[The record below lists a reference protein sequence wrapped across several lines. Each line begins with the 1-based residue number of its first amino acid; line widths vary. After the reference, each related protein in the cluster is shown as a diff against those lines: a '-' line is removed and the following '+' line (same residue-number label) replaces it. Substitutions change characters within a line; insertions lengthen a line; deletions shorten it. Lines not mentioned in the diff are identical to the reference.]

1 MKKGDLDAAS
11 KIPKGTL
18 GTSTG
23 VTKSADN
30 ELSLIDLG
38 GDAEPSANGLGGPS
52 TEAKQDS
59 LEDDLLGLSI
69 QGDQYGQGGGI
80 ALGFGANS
88 SGSCS
93 HHQFS
98 KLIRGLD
105 IPEPSLLSSSSQNS
119 TSQLPRSSV
128 SPQPQQTTQFSM
140 ENYDPFASLA
150 SSQPSSQPLAPV
162 PTVGQQQQSTSR
174 PPPFAD
180 PFAILSNP
188 TPRQSSPFKY
198 QQQSNNPVPS
208 ASPSLFDFGQPTRPQ
223 SQPNQPSL
231 AAQQNNA
238 TSTDEEWTFASSLPE
253 QVNLPPVNEVMVTNT
268 AVNVVFAVSRPAGD
282 DTSITMVVRSSNN
295 TAQPI
300 SEFTF
305 QIAVPKV
312 STAPS
317 PSLDRSALRVKPTDA
332 SAELLPPT
340 DTPVR
345 AQSAPTSPER
355 DYATDP
361 ARWRRKGE
369 RQHR

>member
-1 MKKGDLDAAS
+1 MCEEESDDSEAVAKLLEINDSIHRTIERYKLVKKGDLDAAS

-52 TEAKQDS
+52 MEVKQDS

-69 QGDQYGQGGGI
+69 QGDHYGQGGGI
-80 ALGFGANS
+80 ALGSGVNS
-88 SGSCS
+88 SASCS
-93 HHQFS
+93 HLATVF
-98 KLIRGLD
+98 KLIQGSD
-105 IPEPSLLSSSSQNS
+105 IPGPSLLSSSSQNS

-128 SPQPQQTTQFSM
+128 SPQPQQTTQSSM
-140 ENYDPFASLA
+140 ANYDPFASLA
-150 SSQPSSQPLAPV
+150 SSQPSSQPVAPV
-162 PTVGQQQQSTSR
+162 MTVGKQPQSTSR
-174 PPPFAD
+174 PAPSAD

-188 TPRQSSPFKY
+188 TPRQSSPFEY
-198 QQQSNNPVPS
+198 QQQSSVPVPS
-208 ASPSLFDFGQPTRPQ
+208 ASPSLFDFGQPTKPQ

-231 AAQQNNA
+231 AAQQNNGTNA
-238 TSTDEEWTFASSLPE
+238 EEEWTFASSLPD
-253 QVNLPPVNEVMVTNT
+253 QANLPPVNEVMVTNT

-312 STAPS
+312 SSISVAQTLGIPS
-317 PSLDRSALRVKPTDA
+317 PS
-332 SAELLPPT
+332 
-340 DTPVR
+340 
-345 AQSAPTSPER
+345 
-355 DYATDP
+355 
-361 ARWRRKGE
+361 
-369 RQHR
+369 H